1 MSRDFDALLR
11 DWEFKPGM
19 VQARLVRTRAGRE
32 VIQVRVDLG
41 MLQIETEGRPDGS
54 RPHGF
59 DTYFDYLRNLADEA
73 EAAGREFTLSEDHAE
88 EADREFTQFYHRR
101 ISWLTLRA
109 FDKAMADADHTLAFM
124 DFVRDH
130 APSDDYRLAHEQYRG
145 FVLFHRTQAA
155 AAQAVEEDDPEAA
168 VDAILT
174 GLKQIRSFFAEH
186 ELEEQSE
193 DDGMVRQLRKL
204 EKSLREMHG
213 IEETLQ
219 EQLDKAIANEEY
231 ETAARLRDALR
242 QKHSTA

>member
-1 MSRDFDALLR
+1 MSRDFDAILA
-11 DWEFKPGM
+11 DWQFQPGM
-19 VQARLVRTRAGRE
+19 VQARRIRARNGRE

-41 MLQIETEGRPDGS
+41 LLQIETEGRPDGQ

-59 DTYFDYLRNLADEA
+59 DTYFDYLQSEADKA
-73 EAAGREFTLSEDHAE
+73 EVTGKDFVLSDEHAE

-101 ISWLTLRA
+101 IAWLTLRA
-109 FDKAMADADHTLAFM
+109 FDKAMEDSDHTLAFM

-155 AAQAVEEDDPEAA
+155 AAKAVEDDDPEAA
-168 VDAILT
+168 IDAILD

-186 ELEEQSE
+186 DLEEQTE
-193 DDGMVRQLRKL
+193 DDGLVRQLRKL
-204 EKSLREMHG
+204 ESSLRELHG

-219 EQLDKAIANEEY
+219 GQLDKAIANEEY
-231 ETAARLRDALR
+231 EQAARIRDALR
-242 QKHSTA
+242 NKQSPA